1 MVKSDDLAKNPQIVE
16 KVSEMVAQKA
26 VSEIPAKKTLWEK
39 FQAARNSKS
48 VRLWL
53 LFILLAVVLYMYFF
67 VGKMKW
73 LLLVI
78 MVVLASAIGLQ
89 LTDRDLDLET
99 LWNTQS
105 FTESRVTQAK
115 WLKIIWSD
123 CLKDT
128 VNCANFT
135 TQPEAQAKYAACAAK
150 IKSQN
155 ASASEDEIRNLDV
168 FGLDGDKDGVVC
180 EALPKG

>member
-1 MVKSDDLAKNPQIVE
+1 MSHDEELAKNPQVVE
-16 KVSEMVAQKA
+16 KVSEMVAEKA
-26 VSEIPAKKTLWEK
+26 ASSVPPKKTLWEK
-39 FQAARNSKS
+39 FQAARSSKS

-67 VGKMKW
+67 VGKMKGF
-73 LLLVI
+73 LLVI
-78 MVVLASAIGLQ
+78 MVILASAIGLQ

-99 LWNTQS
+99 LWKTQS
-105 FTESRVTQAK
+105 FTESRVEQVK
-115 WLKIIWSD
+115 WLQIIWSD

-128 VNCANFT
+128 VNCANFK

-155 ASASEDEIRNLDV
+155 SSASEDEIKNLDV

-180 EALPKG
+180 EALPKS